1 MNKLMTGLAALASA
15 SLLGSAAHA
24 ATPAIFESN
33 YGSLIVSGDDTTSA
47 GALPFA
53 FTLFDQTFT
62 GYEAS
67 NNGFI
72 SFSGANGSGCCNGD
86 VGAFLSGGA
95 RIAPEWFDI
104 VGGVYLNTDT
114 AGRAVFT
121 WSGSE
126 YSAGGAY
133 DIQAQLF
140 QNGTIIFGFNGDS
153 APWRHATLTGITLGG
168 GLADPGEVTFA
179 GAFSTGG
186 SRAVYDYAAAGE
198 FGLNGQNVIFTP
210 DGNGGY
216 HVSNTLQAG
225 VPEPA
230 TWAMMITGF
239 GLMGATLRRR
249 RMVTA
254 AA

>member
-24 ATPAIFESN
+24 ATPAIFENN
-33 YGSLIVSGDDTTSA
+33 YGGLITSGDDAVGYGS
-47 GALPFA
+47 LPFA
-53 FTLFDQTFT
+53 FTLFDQSFT
-62 GYEAS
+62 SYEAS

-72 SFSGANGSGCCNGD
+72 SFSGSNGSGCCSGD
-86 VGAFLSGGA
+86 VGGFLGGGA

-104 VGGVYLNTDT
+104 VGGVYLNTET

-121 WSGSE
+121 WSGFE
-126 YSAGGAY
+126 YSGGGAY

-140 QNGTIIFGFNGDS
+140 QNGTIIFGYKGDS
-153 APWRHATLTGITLGG
+153 VPGGHTSLTGITLGG

-179 GAFSTGG
+179 GNFSTGG
-186 SRAVYDYAAAGE
+186 SRAVYDQFAAGT

-210 DGNGGY
+210 NGDGGY
-216 HVSNTLQAG
+216 QVSNSLQAG

-249 RMVTA
+249 RTA
-254 AA
+254 IATA

>member
-1 MNKLMTGLAALASA
+1 MNKLMTALAALASA

-33 YGSLIVSGDDTTSA
+33 YGDIIVSGDDAKA
-47 GALPFA
+47 GGDLPFA
-53 FTLFDQTFT
+53 FTLFDQSFT
-62 GYEAS
+62 TYEAS
-67 NNGFI
+67 TNGFI
-72 SFSGANGSGCCNGD
+72 SLGGSNGNGCCSGD
-86 VGAFLSGGA
+86 VGTFLSGAA
-95 RIAPEWFDI
+95 RIAPEWLDLATWT
-104 VGGVYLNTDT
+104 YLNTSE

-121 WSGSE
+121 FVGGE

-133 DIQAQLF
+133 AVQAQLF
-140 QNGTIIFGFNGDS
+140 QNGTIIFGFNNDS
-153 APWRHATLTGITLGG
+153 VPALHGTLTGITLGG
-168 GLADPGEVTFA
+168 GLADPGEVNFA
-179 GAFSTGG
+179 GNFSTGG

-210 DGNGGY
+210 DGVGGY
-216 HVSNTLQAG
+216 QVSNTLPGA

-239 GLMGATLRRR
+239 GMMGVTLRRR
-249 RMVTA
+249 RMATA